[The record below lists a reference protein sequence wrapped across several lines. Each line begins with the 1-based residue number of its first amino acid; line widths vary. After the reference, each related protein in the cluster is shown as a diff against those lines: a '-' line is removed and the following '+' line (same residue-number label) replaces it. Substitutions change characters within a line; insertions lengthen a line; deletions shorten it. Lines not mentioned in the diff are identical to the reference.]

1 MKFFDVEPRSEE
13 WFRLRLAIPTASC
26 FDQIIT
32 PAKLAPS
39 SQAKKYLRE
48 LLAEHI
54 TGVPMTQIAA
64 DGDEPEQYQSR
75 WMERGQETEDAVW
88 KAYEAYTETQTSRG
102 GFFTTDDGLVGAS
115 PDRVAGEDGLLECK
129 APSLTTQIG
138 YALSGGAQEEYMIQL
153 QGQLLVSER
162 EWVDIFSWHPKLFI
176 PPVRVYRDEKIQ
188 QALKTVLL
196 TFVSTMLL
204 AREQLETRFGPFT
217 RPEPRAAQ
225 EIGDFD
231 VTDED
236 LQMIMAANE
245 AHRKGEL

>member
-1 MKFFDVEPRSEE
+1 VIFHDVEPRSQE
-13 WFRLRLAIPTASC
+13 WFQLRLAIPTSSC

-39 SQAKKYLRE
+39 SQVKKYLRE
-48 LLAEHI
+48 LLAEYI
-54 TGVPMTQIAA
+54 TGVPITQIAA
-64 DGDEPEQYQSR
+64 DGDEPERYQSR
-75 WMERGQETEDAVW
+75 WMERGQETEDSVC

-102 GFFTTDDGLVGAS
+102 GFFTTDDGMIGAS
-115 PDRVAGEDGLLECK
+115 PDRVVGEHGLLEAK
-129 APSLTTQIG
+129 APALTTQIG
-138 YALSGGAQEEYMIQL
+138 YALAGGAHEEYTIQL

-188 QALKTVLL
+188 QALKTVLV

-225 EIGDFD
+225 EIGDFGVSDAD
-231 VTDED
+231 VE
-236 LQMIMAANE
+236 MILE
-245 AHRKGEL
+245 AHRKGKNGN